1 MSLAYIVISLA
12 HGTYSVILEERA
24 RCTVECNWEAHANAT
39 QAKLE
44 ILIPTRTAPE
54 TFSRDGSHLLL
65 LSKLDQNG
73 ITIVRLHY
81 KIELVNQAFVDR
93 RCIIHHLLH
102 HHHHEAAPPLR
113 FFLQQSCID
122 APLRF
127 RPSLPLVLS
136 LLCR

>member
-12 HGTYSVILEERA
+12 HGTYSVILEEEAERA

-65 LSKLDQNG
+65 
-73 ITIVRLHY
+73 H
-81 KIELVNQAFVDR
+81 F
-93 RCIIHHLLH
+93 
-102 HHHHEAAPPLR
+102 
-113 FFLQQSCID
+113 
-122 APLRF
+122 
-127 RPSLPLVLS
+127 
-136 LLCR
+136 